1 MNPRGVRHAL
11 AWFVFLLAGT
21 RPLSAQNVW
30 QPLGP
35 SDLQITKILV
45 DSKDPRTMYGL
56 GLFPTSPNT
65 NAPAIWK
72 SVDGGAGWQALLG
85 PFSFYGS
92 PPVSLILDPLSPA
105 TLFASFTGPSG
116 GQGGISRSVDGAA
129 SWTALTNTSTP
140 LLYASSRPPRALY
153 ASVET
158 FNTRALEKSLDGGDT
173 WQSAGLSVCAL
184 AIAPSDSSIL
194 YKCSGLPIVEPPGL
208 YSSTD
213 AGTSWTFVNPDAKF
227 EGGNPILVVDP
238 QTTTTLYAGTSAG
251 HVFKSVDGGHT
262 WLPSSAGLTGTNVN
276 DLVIDPSS
284 PSTLYAATN
293 TGLYRSTDGG
303 GSWTNAGPAVP
314 SPAVISLAL
323 DPLAPTTVYAVV
335 GSRQLYRGSFAE
347 ASPCAGSATA
357 LCLGGNRFR
366 VEVSWQSG
374 AGVAQATA
382 LPLTQNTGAFWFF
395 DSTNLELVVKVLD
408 GRSVNG
414 FFWAFYG
421 ALSNVEYTVTVT
433 DTATGAVRTYFNPQ
447 GQLASVADTTAF

>member
-1 MNPRGVRHAL
+1 MNLRRLRHAFTWL
-11 AWFVFLLAGT
+11 TAFLLAGS
-21 RPLSAQNVW
+21 RPLSAQSIW

-45 DSKDPRTMYGL
+45 DSRDPRTLYGL
-56 GLFPTSPNT
+56 GLFPTGPNT
-65 NAPAIWK
+65 QAPAIWK
-72 SVDGGAGWQALLG
+72 SLDSGATWQAFGG
-85 PFSFYGS
+85 PWGN
-92 PPVSLILDPLSPA
+92 PPAALILDPLSPS
-105 TLFASFTGPSG
+105 TLFASFTSPDYF
-116 GQGGISRSVDGAA
+116 GGISRSVDGAA
-129 SWTALTNTSTP
+129 SWTPLTHDSTP
-140 LLYASSRPPRALY
+140 QLNASSRPPRALY

-158 FNTRALEKSLDGGDT
+158 LTTEALEKSLDGGDT
-173 WQSAGLSVCAL
+173 WQSAGPSVCAL
-184 AIAPSDSSIL
+184 AIAPSDSNVL
-194 YKCSGLPIVEPPGL
+194 YKSSCLAIVEPPGL
-208 YSSTD
+208 YSSAD
-213 AGTSWTFVNPDAKF
+213 AGTSWTFVNPDGKV
-227 EGGNPILVVDP
+227 EGGGPILVVDP

-262 WLPSSAGLTGTNVN
+262 WIPSSTGLTGTNVN
-276 DLVIDPSS
+276 DLVVDPSS

-293 TGLYRSTDGG
+293 TGLYRSTDAG
-303 GSWTNAGPAVP
+303 GSWTNAGPVVP

-335 GSRQLYRGSFAE
+335 GSRQLYRGSFAQ
-347 ASPCAGSATA
+347 ASPCAGSETV

-414 FFWAFYG
+414 FFWVFYG

-433 DTATGAVRTYFNPQ
+433 DTTTGAVRTYFNPQ
-447 GQLASVADTTAF
+447 GQLASFADTTAF